1 MPRAKNAAK
10 PPAKSARDRQL
21 PKYSIAVASDL
32 SGVPQQQLRRM
43 EDGGLVAP
51 QRTGGNTR
59 RYSDADIE
67 RISEVTQLA
76 EDGVN
81 SAGIRHILA
90 LRAEMDILR
99 DDLASL
105 RQEIDALRRETA
117 AHASTGTTNTNTPP
131 STPPAGNQTR
141 PAHRTASTTPE

>member
-1 MPRAKNAAK
+1 MARTPKKATS
-10 PPAKSARDRQL
+10 PAKSARDRHL

-51 QRTGGNTR
+51 TRTEGNTR

-76 EDGVN
+76 EGGVN

-90 LRAEMDILR
+90 LRSEIGTLRERMAGMRHELDELR
-99 DDLASL
+99 DKAAASPASPATAP
-105 RQEIDALRRETA
+105 IGDDNASRRD
-117 AHASTGTTNTNTPP
+117 TPHVSRDGAP
-131 STPPAGNQTR
+131 
-141 PAHRTASTTPE
+141 

>member
-1 MPRAKNAAK
+1 MPRTRNAAK
-10 PPAKSARDRQL
+10 GPVKSARDRHL

-51 QRTGGNTR
+51 TRTDGNTR

-76 EDGVN
+76 DDGVN

-90 LRAEMDILR
+90 LREEMQALR
-99 DDLASL
+99 ESVAD
-105 RQEIDALRRETA
+105 LRREIDQLRAESA
-117 AHASTGTTNTNTPP
+117 ASAVLARATPP
-131 STPPAGNQTR
+131 DDEDNPAR
-141 PAHRTASTTPE
+141 RDAPRAPR

>member
-1 MPRAKNAAK
+1 MSRVKNAAK
-10 PPAKSARDRQL
+10 LPAKSARDRHL

-51 QRTGGNTR
+51 LRTGGNTR

-67 RISEVTQLA
+67 RISEVTQLVD
-76 EDGVN
+76 DGVN

-90 LRAEMDILR
+90 LRAEMDALR
-99 DDLASL
+99 DDLAGL

-117 AHASTGTTNTNTPP
+117 AHTSTVTTNTDIPP
-131 STPPAGNQTR
+131 STPPAGNHTR
-141 PAHRTASTTPE
+141 PAHSIVSTTPE